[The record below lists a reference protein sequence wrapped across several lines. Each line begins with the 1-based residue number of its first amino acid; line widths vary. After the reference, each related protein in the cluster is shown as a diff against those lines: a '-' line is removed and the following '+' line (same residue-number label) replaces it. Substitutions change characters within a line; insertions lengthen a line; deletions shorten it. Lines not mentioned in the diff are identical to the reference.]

1 MRYLTLFIIL
11 ILFWLLLTFELSP
24 ANLVTGAVAALIAT
38 LFFGKYFVRDVK
50 KFFQPA
56 RYFWLLVYLFIFIW
70 ECLKANFDVAYRVL
84 HPAMPIRPG
93 IVKVRLNLESDI
105 GRTFRAMSITM
116 TPGTIAV
123 DIIDDYIYIH
133 WIFISSTEPEVYSKK
148 ISGRFEKHLK
158 RIFE

>member
-1 MRYLTLFIIL
+1 M
-11 ILFWLLLTFELSP
+11 TFELSP
-24 ANLVTGAVAALIAT
+24 ENLITGAAAAVITT
-38 LFFGKYFVRDVK
+38 LFFGRFFVRGVK

-56 RYFWLLVYLFIFIW
+56 RYFWLLIYLFVFIW

-84 HPAMPIRPG
+84 HPAMPIKPG
-93 IVKVRLNLESDI
+93 IVKVKLNLESNI
-105 GRTFRAMSITM
+105 GRTFLAMSITM

-123 DIIDDYIYIH
+123 DIIDDHIFIH
-133 WIFISSTEPEVYSKK
+133 WIFISSTDPEVYSKK